1 VSLLNF
7 SDSGQKPAG
16 RRKPLRA
23 ILGIGALVGA
33 VTLGSTLAASI
44 NLNDSGPVEFGQGI
58 AQTVACSGND
68 SIIVTPTSSFINAD
82 GAGAYYFTSVTLS
95 SIPSGCI
102 GADFTIAAYDNSGN
116 IMRLASDVC
125 SDTGTKP
132 IINFQGSPATNHT
145 TGSDNEMHTI
155 VSNKSATAFT
165 VSWIGGVNDCQAN
178 AIAADVYRITIES
191 SGAATGAVII
201 SCDSIPNDAP
211 SYYPCGPQQN
221 IPISTITNAGWTQCY
236 SEDFG
241 ADMGEKTIDPILQS
255 CTGTYLIFAGKES
268 TGSTALLMAAGPRAS
283 ISLETPLNTPNSIN
297 GSWWYY
303 TKEVDEND
311 GSFGFAGSQSI
322 DQSSCDI
329 GDDDETSPFRYC
341 LHLNDNLYGGFRIGT
356 LGTNREALN
365 LNDGPTDYLKVVYQY
380 SQPS

>member
-1 VSLLNF
+1 MSLLNF
-7 SDSGQKPAG
+7 EPSGPMPKG
-16 RRKPLRA
+16 EKKSLK
-23 ILGIGALVGA
+23 IFLGIGLLVGTVA
-33 VTLGSTLAASI
+33 LGSTLAASI

-95 SIPSGCI
+95 SIPSECI

-125 SDTGTKP
+125 SVTGTKP
-132 IINFQGSPATNHT
+132 IINFQGSPATDHT

-155 VSNKSATAFT
+155 VSDKSATAFT

-178 AIAADVYRITIES
+178 AIATNVYRITIES
-191 SGAATGAVII
+191 SGVATGAVVI
-201 SCDSIPNDAP
+201 SCDSVPNDAP

-221 IPISTITNAGWTQCY
+221 VPISTLTDAGWTQCY

-241 ADMGEKTIDPILQS
+241 ADMGGNSIDPILQS
-255 CTGTYLIFAGKES
+255 CTGTYLIFLGKELAS
-268 TGSTALLMAAGPRAS
+268 DTALLMAAGPSAS
-283 ISLETPLNTPNSIN
+283 ISLETPLNGPNSIN

-303 TKEVDEND
+303 TKVVDEFD

-322 DQSSCDI
+322 NQDSCDV
-329 GDDDETSPFRYC
+329 GDNDETSAFRYC
-341 LHLNDNLYGGFRIGT
+341 LHLNDNRYGGYRIGT
-356 LGTNREALN
+356 LGTSSQELN
-365 LNDGPTDYLKVVYQY
+365 NDPTSYLRVVYQY
-380 SQPS
+380 SEPR

>member
-33 VTLGSTLAASI
+33 IALGSTLAASI

-95 SIPSGCI
+95 SIPSDCI

-116 IMRLASDVC
+116 IMRLASDAC

-132 IINFQGSPATNHT
+132 IINFQGSSATNHT

-155 VSNKSATAFT
+155 VSDKSATAFT

-178 AIAADVYRITIES
+178 AIASNVYRITIES
-191 SGAATGAVII
+191 SGVATGAVVI
-201 SCDSIPNDAP
+201 SCDSVPNDAP

-221 IPISTITNAGWTQCY
+221 VPISTITNAGWTQCY

-241 ADMGEKTIDPILQS
+241 ADMGGNSIDPILQS
-255 CTGTYLIFAGKES
+255 CTGTYLIFLGKELE
-268 TGSTALLMAAGPRAS
+268 GDTALLMAAGPSAS
-283 ISLETPLNTPNSIN
+283 ISLETPLDSPNSIN

-303 TKEVDEND
+303 TKVVDEND

-322 DQSSCDI
+322 SQDSCDT
-329 GDDDETSPFRYC
+329 GDEDETSSFRYC
-341 LHLNDNLYGGFRIGT
+341 LHLNDNLYGGYRIGT
-356 LGTNREALN
+356 LGTDYEALN
-365 LNDGPTDYLKVVYQY
+365 LNDGPTDYLKVVYQFGE
-380 SQPS
+380 PS